1 MKHFYLLFFTT
12 LFFQIGHVNAQSKL
26 TGIVLDAKNLDPIPG
41 ANVIIESNK
50 QGTTTDFDGKFE
62 LITTAK
68 LPIKVTVS
76 FIGYKKATVTY
87 DKAGNQRILMQSDET
102 ILQEVSVVERRL
114 SEKQKES
121 ALTVEA
127 LDILAIKETPS
138 ISFYEGLGNLKGV
151 DLTSASIGF
160 KVINTRGFNSTSP
173 VRSLQIIDG
182 VDNQAP
188 GLNFSLGNFLG
199 ASELDI
205 LNVDIIAGA
214 SSAFYGPNAFN
225 GVISMTTKNPFEFQ
239 GLSASV
245 KTGERRL
252 GEYAVRWADA
262 IKNKKGEEKFAYK
275 LNFYYLHADDWVADN
290 MNPVDGTALG
300 RENFGGY
307 DAVNRYG
314 DETVFDD
321 GGSTRSYAGIGQY
334 TRDGIEEIH
343 LVDYDTRNMKLG
355 TSLHYRIKKDLEL
368 SYGLNYG
375 TGTTVYQGDNRFS
388 LKGIQFFQ
396 NKIQLEKKNKWFV
409 RAYATNEDAGQSY
422 DAYFTALRMQ
432 ESYLDEGTW
441 ASNYRGSWNSNI
453 IPLMRNYF
461 GSAFPNLGSNPP
473 NAAQIREAMILLQ
486 QQDPD
491 FFRQMHARNRD
502 VMTQSGWDPPLP
514 GTAAFDSLFSYV
526 TSRPATE
533 GGSMLVDRSAL
544 YHAMG
549 QYQFDETS
557 WGKFTVGANVRQ
569 YRPVSDGTIFSD
581 TNGRVII
588 NNEAGG
594 FVGWEKKSWGNKLK
608 TSATVRLDKNQN
620 FNLLSSQALS
630 FVYQYDEIN
639 TFRLSFSSAI
649 RNPTLQDQYLNY
661 NVGRAILLGNL
672 TGYDSLV
679 TVENVTDFLG
689 ASPADR
695 QNYNWDYFSVD
706 AVRPERVQTIEAGYR
721 TTLWNAV
728 YVDLN
733 YYYNWYRD
741 FIGFVIGLDIDY
753 DPNSV
758 LGLVGAQAYRISANA
773 QDRVTTQ
780 GFSAGLSYYFADYYA
795 LTGNYTWNVL
805 NSQSDDPIIPAF
817 NTPEHKYNIGF
828 SAREL
833 SIPSLRLKHLGFN
846 VTYKWIQGF
855 IFEGS
860 PQFTGF
866 IDSYD
871 LLDAQI
877 SYGIPKANLT
887 LKMGSSNIFNKRVFQ
902 VYGGPRV
909 GRLSYLSLVLDLEK
923 KNK

>member
-1 MKHFYLLFFTT
+1 
-12 LFFQIGHVNAQSKL
+12 
-26 TGIVLDAKNLDPIPG
+26 
-41 ANVIIESNK
+41 
-50 QGTTTDFDGKFE
+50 
-62 LITTAK
+62 
-68 LPIKVTVS
+68 
-76 FIGYKKATVTY
+76 
-87 DKAGNQRILMQSDET
+87 
-102 ILQEVSVVERRL
+102 
-114 SEKQKES
+114 
-121 ALTVEA
+121 
-127 LDILAIKETPS
+127 
-138 ISFYEGLGNLKGV
+138 
-151 DLTSASIGF
+151 
-160 KVINTRGFNSTSP
+160 
-173 VRSLQIIDG
+173 
-182 VDNQAP
+182 
-188 GLNFSLGNFLG
+188 
-199 ASELDI
+199 
-205 LNVDIIAGA
+205 
-214 SSAFYGPNAFN
+214 
-225 GVISMTTKNPFEFQ
+225 
-239 GLSASV
+239 
-245 KTGERRL
+245 
-252 GEYAVRWADA
+252 
-262 IKNKKGEEKFAYK
+262 
-275 LNFYYLHADDWVADN
+275 
-290 MNPVDGTALG
+290 
-300 RENFGGY
+300 
-307 DAVNRYG
+307 
-314 DETVFDD
+314 
-321 GGSTRSYAGIGQY
+321 
-334 TRDGIEEIH
+334 
-343 LVDYDTRNMKLG
+343 
-355 TSLHYRIKKDLEL
+355 
-368 SYGLNYG
+368 
-375 TGTTVYQGDNRFS
+375 
-388 LKGIQFFQ
+388 
-396 NKIQLEKKNKWFV
+396 
-409 RAYATNEDAGQSY
+409 
-422 DAYFTALRMQ
+422 
-432 ESYLDEGTW
+432 
-441 ASNYRGSWNSNI
+441 
-453 IPLMRNYF
+453 
-461 GSAFPNLGSNPP
+461 
-473 NAAQIREAMILLQ
+473 
-486 QQDPD
+486 
-491 FFRQMHARNRD
+491 
-502 VMTQSGWDPPLP
+502 
-514 GTAAFDSLFSYV
+514 
-526 TSRPATE
+526 
-533 GGSMLVDRSAL
+533 MLVDRSAL

-887 LKMGSSNIFNKRVFQ
+887 LKLGSSNILNNRVFQ